1 MSDLIKNINEAQI
14 FIYNKGNFEKG
25 LNFAQKAYE
34 LNPNN
39 LEAIYIYAI
48 ALYFNGD
55 YKKALELFHILE
67 NANKYLDC
75 IYIYIAH
82 CYSYLKEN
90 LFTGLK
96 YINKAFKNYHY
107 NEETVC
113 KLLIIKA
120 EIEYKLG
127 NIDIALKHFLQANK
141 LGDTDKSLCYIS
153 QIYFEKNQIL
163 KALKYFYK
171 IFKNSKLNIKN
182 LNLLEVQTILMV
194 LLDRYEI
201 KGNKHEIPQEIIDSV
216 NKKIYS

>member
-1 MSDLIKNINEAQI
+1 MTNLIKNINEAQN
-14 FIYNKGNFEKG
+14 FIYSRGDFEEG
-25 LNFAQKAYE
+25 LKSAQKAYK
-34 LNPNN
+34 LRPDN

-48 ALYFNGD
+48 ALYFNDD

-75 IYIYIAH
+75 IYVYIAH

-96 YINKAFKNYHY
+96 YINKAIKIYHY
-107 NEETVC
+107 DEETTC
-113 KLLIIKA
+113 RALLIKA

-127 NIDIALKHFLQANK
+127 NIDIALNHFLQAHR
-141 LGDTDKSLCYIS
+141 LGDSDKSLCYIS

-171 IFKNSKLNIKN
+171 IFKNTN
-182 LNLLEVQTILMV
+182 LNVKDLNLPEIKSMILV
-194 LLDRYEI
+194 LVDRYEI
-201 KGNKHEIPQEIIDSV
+201 EENKHTFPQEILDSV